1 MENQPF
7 SPFSLLLRFFFLF
20 LVSLS
25 RVEDSNAGKRK
36 MNLVSLESKRNIK

>member
-1 MENQPF
+1 MANQPF
-7 SPFSLLLRFFFLF
+7 SPFSFVVEVFFLF

-25 RVEDSNAGKRK
+25 RVKDSNAGKRK